1 MMNLSHEP
9 THVVELNMNTIV
21 KEMLYWTGISL
32 AILFALYMMIHR
44 TFSFSLSFLSIGKDI
59 LLFSIGYL
67 LLIVLH
73 EFFHLFGFRIFSNVP
88 WRKMK
93 VGVNLKMGIAYATTS
108 EFMTNRAIRKS
119 LLLPFWLT
127 GILPAVIGLYIGSSL
142 LLILSALLIGGA
154 AGDFSMYRQLKKFPD
169 DWLIQDHPSEPKLF
183 LFDPETKNL

>member
-1 MMNLSHEP
+1 MNLSHEP